1 MIVLPGTRWSG
12 ANVDGTSASGRT
24 APTIG
29 FSRPDRTR
37 SARSASRNRSGS
49 TTKKIARPSA
59 GRTFGG
65 PMIVTSV
72 PPARTS
78 GGRALEDFAA
88 DHVERDVDLAGVLQ
102 PAGLQVHER
111 VRTQAEGGL
120 PVPGTTGA
128 DHAGSHL
135 VCELHRD

>member
-1 MIVLPGTRWSG
+1 MIVLPDTRRSG
-12 ANVDGTSASGRT
+12 VNADGTSASGRT

-37 SARSASRNRSGS
+37 SARSASPNRSGS

-65 PMIVTSV
+65 PTIVTSV
-72 PPARTS
+72 PPASNQRS
-78 GGRALEDFAA
+78 RALEDLAA
-88 DHVERDVDLAGVLQ
+88 DHVEHDVDLTGVLQ
-102 PAGLQVHER
+102 PVGLQVHER

-120 PVPGTTGA
+120 AVPGTTGA
-128 DHAGSHL
+128 DHAGAEL
-135 VCELHRD
+135 VGKLHHD